1 MKSRK
6 ESLKLDYTS
15 KEILARVFKYAWRNK
30 FVLLL
35 SVFLLISFTFL
46 EMVQPL
52 ITKQIIDT
60 ELTGVQTTWVETMD
74 SSKASYNG
82 KFYEKTD
89 QNTGNIYTIK
99 YSKDL
104 ESYIFIEGS
113 YKEYYIES
121 LDQSTNTINLK
132 KDDLSV
138 SSNYQ
143 VLGDDIT
150 KFYSLSKPLITRWII
165 IFGIISILILIF
177 RLTQRVTYVSASMKL
192 TLDLRKET
200 FDKLNRLP
208 ISYFSTEPSGKTV
221 TKMIFD
227 SEGVRG
233 VYDVMFEIF
242 SASISLIIVYV
253 GLFVL
258 DYRLALLTFLAF
270 PIIWIWLTVYRSKVN
285 HYNFMI
291 RESNSVLN
299 GRLAEFVNSVGVIQ
313 IFNKEEKMSNEYNNM
328 LIENTGY
335 RNRRLVI
342 TTFFGNEMLMTIQ
355 RIIVAFVLLYFGL
368 RYFDTRTLLIA
379 TTISVYIDYI
389 GRLVQ
394 PISSV
399 FANLNTLEDSLVS
412 ASRVFSFLDEKEDTG
427 LGEITGKEF
436 TGKIEFKNVSFYYEK
451 ENYVLKDVSLKINPG
466 DFVGLV
472 GHTGSGKS
480 TMMSL
485 LERYY
490 DLEEGEILLDGE
502 NYLNYSKADIREN
515 IGLILQDAVIF
526 EGTIKEN
533 IAYGIE
539 ATDEEVINVLLAI
552 GGDKFV
558 YELKDGIHSKTSY
571 QGENL
576 SIGEKQI
583 IAFARILLKNPKILI
598 LDEAT
603 ANIDTE
609 TELLIQ
615 NALNVLT
622 ENRTTFVVAHRLST
636 IQNADHII
644 VLDEG
649 RIVEEGKHQE
659 LMALK
664 GKYRDMYEAQI
675 RKQGGN

>member
-132 KDDLSV
+132 KDDLSA

-208 ISYFSTEPSGKTV
+208 IAYFSTEPSGKTV

-253 GLFVL
+253 GLFIL

-291 RESNSVLN
+291 RESNSILN

>member
-132 KDDLSV
+132 KDDLSI

-208 ISYFSTEPSGKTV
+208 IAYFSTEPSGKTV

-291 RESNSVLN
+291 RESNSILN

>member
-6 ESLKLDYTS
+6 EGLKLDYTS

-104 ESYIFIEGS
+104 EGYIFIEGS

-132 KDDLSV
+132 KDDLSI

-208 ISYFSTEPSGKTV
+208 IAYFSTEPSGKTV

-253 GLFVL
+253 GLFIL

-291 RESNSVLN
+291 RESNSILN

>member
-6 ESLKLDYTS
+6 EGLKLGYTS

-35 SVFLLISFTFL
+35 SMFLLISFTFL

-52 ITKQIIDT
+52 ITKQIIDN

-113 YKEYYIES
+113 FKEYYIES
-121 LDQSTNTINLK
+121 LNQSTNTINLK

-165 IFGIISILILIF
+165 IFGIISALILIF

-291 RESNSVLN
+291 RESNSQLN

-313 IFNKEEKMSNEYNNM
+313 IFNKEEKMANEYDRM

-451 ENYVLKDVSLKINPG
+451 ENYVLKDVSLKVNSG
-466 DFVGLV
+466 QFVGLV

-490 DLEEGEILLDGE
+490 DLEEGEILLDDE

-533 IAYGIE
+533 VAYGIE
-539 ATDEEVINVLLAI
+539 ATDKEVIDVLLAI

-615 NALNVLT
+615 NALNALT
-622 ENRTTFVVAHRLST
+622 KNRTTFVVAHRLST

-649 RIVEEGKHQE
+649 KIVEEGKHEE

-664 GKYRDMYEAQI
+664 GIYRNMYEAQI
-675 RKQGGN
+675 KKQGGN

>member
-6 ESLKLDYTS
+6 EGLKLDYTS

-104 ESYIFIEGS
+104 EGYIFIEGS

-132 KDDLSV
+132 KDDLSI

-208 ISYFSTEPSGKTV
+208 IAYFSTEPSGKTV

-291 RESNSVLN
+291 RESNSILN

>member
-113 YKEYYIES
+113 FKEYYIES
-121 LDQSTNTINLK
+121 LNQSTNTINLK

-208 ISYFSTEPSGKTV
+208 IAYFSTEPSGKTV

-291 RESNSVLN
+291 RESNSILN

>member
-6 ESLKLDYTS
+6 EGLKLDYTS

-30 FVLLL
+30 FVILL
-35 SVFLLISFTFL
+35 SMFLLISFTFL

-52 ITKQIIDT
+52 ITKKIIDD
-60 ELTGVQTTWVETMD
+60 ELTGVQTTWVETID

-89 QNTGNIYTIK
+89 QTTGNIYTIK

-104 ESYIFIEGS
+104 DSYIFIEGNF
-113 YKEYYIES
+113 KEHYIES
-121 LDQSTNTINLK
+121 VDKNTSTVILK
-132 KDDLSV
+132 KGDLIA

-143 VLGDDIT
+143 ALGDDIT
-150 KFYSLSKPLITRWII
+150 KFYGLSKPLIVRWII

-177 RLTQRVTYVSASMKL
+177 RLTQRITYVSASMKL

-313 IFNKEEKMSNEYNNM
+313 IFNKEEKMANEYDRM

-355 RIIVAFVLLYFGL
+355 RIVVAFVLLYFGL
-368 RYFDTRTLLIA
+368 RYFDVRTLLIA

-436 TGKIEFKNVSFYYEK
+436 TGEIEFKNVSFYYEK
-451 ENYVLKDVSLKINPG
+451 ENYVLKDVSLKVNSG
-466 DFVGLV
+466 QFVGLV

-526 EGTIKEN
+526 EGTIKDN
-533 IAYGIE
+533 VAYGIE
-539 ATDEEVINVLLAI
+539 ATDEEVIDVLLAI

>member
-6 ESLKLDYTS
+6 EGLKLDYTS

-104 ESYIFIEGS
+104 EGYIFIEGS
-113 YKEYYIES
+113 FKEYYIES

-132 KDDLSV
+132 KDDLSA

-165 IFGIISILILIF
+165 IFGIISVLILIF

-208 ISYFSTEPSGKTV
+208 IAYFSTEPSGKTV

-368 RYFDTRTLLIA
+368 KYFDTRTLLIA

-636 IQNADHII
+636 IQHADHII

>member
-6 ESLKLDYTS
+6 EGLKLDYTS

-30 FVLLL
+30 FVILL
-35 SVFLLISFTFL
+35 SMFLLISFTFL

-52 ITKQIIDT
+52 ITKKIIDD
-60 ELTGVQTTWVETMD
+60 ELTGVQTTWVETID

-89 QNTGNIYTIK
+89 QTTGNIYTIK

-104 ESYIFIEGS
+104 DSYIFIEGNF
-113 YKEYYIES
+113 KEHYIES
-121 LDQSTNTINLK
+121 VDKNTSTVILK
-132 KDDLSV
+132 KGDLIA

-143 VLGDDIT
+143 ALGDDIT
-150 KFYSLSKPLITRWII
+150 KFYGLSKPLIVRWII

-177 RLTQRVTYVSASMKL
+177 RLTRRITYVSASMKL

-313 IFNKEEKMSNEYNNM
+313 IFNKEEKMANEYDRM

-368 RYFDTRTLLIA
+368 RYFDVRTLLIA

-436 TGKIEFKNVSFYYEK
+436 TGEIEFKNVSFYYEK
-451 ENYVLKDVSLKINPG
+451 ENYVLKDVSLKVNSG
-466 DFVGLV
+466 QFVGLV

-526 EGTIKEN
+526 EGTIKDN
-533 IAYGIE
+533 VAYGIE
-539 ATDEEVINVLLAI
+539 ATDEEVIDVLLAI

-649 RIVEEGKHQE
+649 KIVEEGKHEE

>member
-6 ESLKLDYTS
+6 EGLKLDYTS

-60 ELTGVQTTWVETMD
+60 ELTGVQTTWVETTD

-104 ESYIFIEGS
+104 EGYIFIEGS

-132 KDDLSV
+132 KDDLSI

-150 KFYSLSKPLITRWII
+150 KFYGLSKPLIVRWII

-177 RLTQRVTYVSASMKL
+177 RLTQRITYVSASMKL

-313 IFNKEEKMSNEYNNM
+313 IFNKEEKMANEYDRM

-355 RIIVAFVLLYFGL
+355 RIVVAFVLLYFGL
-368 RYFDTRTLLIA
+368 RYFDVRTLLIA

-436 TGKIEFKNVSFYYEK
+436 TGEIEFKNVSFYYEK
-451 ENYVLKDVSLKINPG
+451 ENYVLKDVSLKVNSG
-466 DFVGLV
+466 QFVGLV

-526 EGTIKEN
+526 EGTIKDN
-533 IAYGIE
+533 VAYGIE
-539 ATDEEVINVLLAI
+539 ATDEEVIDVLLAI

>member
-6 ESLKLDYTS
+6 EGLKLDYTS

-104 ESYIFIEGS
+104 EGYIFIEGS

-313 IFNKEEKMSNEYNNM
+313 IFNKEEKMSNEYDHM

>member
-132 KDDLSV
+132 KDDLSI

-208 ISYFSTEPSGKTV
+208 IAYFSTEPSGKTV

>member
-6 ESLKLDYTS
+6 EGLKLDYTS

-104 ESYIFIEGS
+104 EGYIFIEGS

-132 KDDLSV
+132 KDDLSA

-165 IFGIISILILIF
+165 IFGIISVLILIF

-208 ISYFSTEPSGKTV
+208 IAYFSTEPSGKTV

-253 GLFVL
+253 GLFIL

-291 RESNSVLN
+291 RESNSILN

>member
-6 ESLKLDYTS
+6 EGLKLDYTS

-104 ESYIFIEGS
+104 EGYIFIEGS
-113 YKEYYIES
+113 FKEYYIES

-132 KDDLSV
+132 KDDLSA

-165 IFGIISILILIF
+165 IFGIISVLILIF

-208 ISYFSTEPSGKTV
+208 IAYFSTEPSGKTV

-253 GLFVL
+253 GLFIL

-291 RESNSVLN
+291 RESNSILN

>member
-6 ESLKLDYTS
+6 EGLKLDYTS

-104 ESYIFIEGS
+104 EGYIFIEGS
-113 YKEYYIES
+113 FKEYYIES

-132 KDDLSV
+132 KDDLSI

-208 ISYFSTEPSGKTV
+208 IAYFSTEPSGKTV

>member
-6 ESLKLDYTS
+6 EGLKLDYTS

-60 ELTGVQTTWVETMD
+60 ELTGVQTTWVETTD

-104 ESYIFIEGS
+104 EGYIFIEGS

-313 IFNKEEKMSNEYNNM
+313 IFNKEEKMSNEYDHM

-436 TGKIEFKNVSFYYEK
+436 TGDIEFKNVSFYYEK
-451 ENYVLKDVSLKINPG
+451 ENYVLKDVSLAIKPG
-466 DFVGLV
+466 EFVGLV

-636 IQNADHII
+636 IQHADHII

>member
-6 ESLKLDYTS
+6 EGLKLDYTS

-104 ESYIFIEGS
+104 EGYIFIEGS

-132 KDDLSV
+132 KDDLSA

-208 ISYFSTEPSGKTV
+208 IAYFSTEPSGKTV

-291 RESNSVLN
+291 RESNSILN

>member
-6 ESLKLDYTS
+6 EGLKLDYTS

-104 ESYIFIEGS
+104 EGYIFIEGS
-113 YKEYYIES
+113 FKEYYIES

-132 KDDLSV
+132 KDDLSA

-208 ISYFSTEPSGKTV
+208 IAYFSTEPSGKTV

-253 GLFVL
+253 GLFIL

-291 RESNSVLN
+291 RESNSILN

>member
-6 ESLKLDYTS
+6 EGLKLDYTS

-104 ESYIFIEGS
+104 EGYIFIEGS
-113 YKEYYIES
+113 FKEYYIES

-132 KDDLSV
+132 KDDLSA

-165 IFGIISILILIF
+165 IFGIISVLILIF

-208 ISYFSTEPSGKTV
+208 IAYFSTEPSGKTV

-253 GLFVL
+253 GLFIL

-291 RESNSVLN
+291 RESNSILN

-539 ATDEEVINVLLAI
+539 TTDEEVINVLLAI

>member
-1 MKSRK
+1 
-6 ESLKLDYTS
+6 
-15 KEILARVFKYAWRNK
+15 
-30 FVLLL
+30 
-35 SVFLLISFTFL
+35 
-46 EMVQPL
+46 
-52 ITKQIIDT
+52 
-60 ELTGVQTTWVETMD
+60 
-74 SSKASYNG
+74 
-82 KFYEKTD
+82 
-89 QNTGNIYTIK
+89 
-99 YSKDL
+99 
-104 ESYIFIEGS
+104 
-113 YKEYYIES
+113 
-121 LDQSTNTINLK
+121 
-132 KDDLSV
+132 
-138 SSNYQ
+138 
-143 VLGDDIT
+143 
-150 KFYSLSKPLITRWII
+150 
-165 IFGIISILILIF
+165 
-177 RLTQRVTYVSASMKL
+177 MKL

-208 ISYFSTEPSGKTV
+208 IAYFSTEPSGKTV

>member
-6 ESLKLDYTS
+6 EGLKLDYTS

-30 FVLLL
+30 FVILL
-35 SVFLLISFTFL
+35 SMFLLISFTFL

-52 ITKQIIDT
+52 ITKKIIDN

-74 SSKASYNG
+74 SSKASYKG

-89 QNTGNIYTIK
+89 QTTGNIYTIK
-99 YSKDL
+99 YSQDL

-113 YKEYYIES
+113 FKEYYIES
-121 LDQSTNTINLK
+121 LNQSTNTINLK

-165 IFGIISILILIF
+165 IFGIISALILIF

-291 RESNSVLN
+291 RESNSQLN

-313 IFNKEEKMSNEYNNM
+313 IFNKEEKMANEYDRM

-451 ENYVLKDVSLKINPG
+451 ENYVLKDVSLKVNSG
-466 DFVGLV
+466 QFVGLV

-490 DLEEGEILLDGE
+490 DLEEGEILLDDE

-533 IAYGIE
+533 VAYGIE
-539 ATDEEVINVLLAI
+539 ATDEEVIDVLLAI

-649 RIVEEGKHQE
+649 KIVEEGKHEE

-664 GKYRDMYEAQI
+664 GIYRNMYEAQI
-675 RKQGGN
+675 KKQGGN

>member
-104 ESYIFIEGS
+104 EGYIFIEGS

-132 KDDLSV
+132 KDDLSI

-165 IFGIISILILIF
+165 IFGIISALILIF

-208 ISYFSTEPSGKTV
+208 IAYFSTEPSGKTV

>member
-6 ESLKLDYTS
+6 EGLKLDYTS

-104 ESYIFIEGS
+104 EGYIFIEGS

-132 KDDLSV
+132 KDDLSI

-165 IFGIISILILIF
+165 IFGIISVLILIF

-208 ISYFSTEPSGKTV
+208 IAYFSTEPSGKTV

-253 GLFVL
+253 GLFIL

-291 RESNSVLN
+291 RESNSILN

>member
-6 ESLKLDYTS
+6 EGLKLGYTS

-52 ITKQIIDT
+52 ITKQIIDN

-113 YKEYYIES
+113 FKEYYIES
-121 LDQSTNTINLK
+121 LNQSTNTINLK

-165 IFGIISILILIF
+165 IFGIISALILIF

-291 RESNSVLN
+291 RESNSQLN

-313 IFNKEEKMSNEYNNM
+313 IFNKEEKMANEYDRM

-451 ENYVLKDVSLKINPG
+451 ENYVLKDVSLKVNSG
-466 DFVGLV
+466 QFVGLV

-490 DLEEGEILLDGE
+490 DLEEGEILLDDE

-533 IAYGIE
+533 VAYGIE
-539 ATDEEVINVLLAI
+539 ATDEEVIDVLLAI

-615 NALNVLT
+615 NALNALT
-622 ENRTTFVVAHRLST
+622 KNRTTFVVAHRLST

-649 RIVEEGKHQE
+649 KIVEEGKHEE

-664 GKYRDMYEAQI
+664 GIYRNMYEAQI

>member
-6 ESLKLDYTS
+6 EGLKLDYTS

-60 ELTGVQTTWVETMD
+60 ELTGVQTTWVETTD

-104 ESYIFIEGS
+104 EGYIFIEGS

-132 KDDLSV
+132 KDDLSI

-313 IFNKEEKMSNEYNNM
+313 IFNKEEKMANEYDRM

-355 RIIVAFVLLYFGL
+355 RIVVAFVLLYFGL
-368 RYFDTRTLLIA
+368 RYFDVRTLLIA

-436 TGKIEFKNVSFYYEK
+436 TGEIEFKNVSFYYEK
-451 ENYVLKDVSLKINPG
+451 ENYVLKDVSLKVNSG
-466 DFVGLV
+466 QFVGLV

-526 EGTIKEN
+526 EGTIKDN
-533 IAYGIE
+533 VAYGIE
-539 ATDEEVINVLLAI
+539 ATDEEVIDVLLAI